1 MAEEQK
7 VEQKSVITDIIP
19 VMSKITEYKLTGSN
33 YLEWSKTIRLYLRSI
48 SKDNHL
54 TDNPPTDDTL
64 KDWLRDDARL
74 FLQIRNSIDHEVVS
88 LINHCEYVKKLME
101 YLEFLYSGKG
111 NLSRVYE
118 VCKQFYRPEQNDQSL
133 QSYFMNF
140 KKMYEEL
147 NVLLPFS
154 ADIRVQQSQREKMA
168 IMSFLAGLNPQFEI
182 AKSQILSSTD
192 ISSLH
197 EVFTRVSR
205 TDNSISTTYST
216 AVPSALVSRNS
227 GSIIAEPSP

>member
-7 VEQKSVITDIIP
+7 IEQKSVITDIIP
-19 VMSKITEYKLTGSN
+19 VMSKITEHKLSGPN

-54 TDNPPTDDTL
+54 TDNPPIDDSL

-74 FLQIRNSIDHEVVS
+74 FLQIRNSIDNEVVS
-88 LINHCEYVKKLME
+88 LINHCEYVKELME

-133 QSYFMNF
+133 
-140 KKMYEEL
+140 
-147 NVLLPFS
+147 
-154 ADIRVQQSQREKMA
+154 
-168 IMSFLAGLNPQFEI
+168 
-182 AKSQILSSTD
+182 
-192 ISSLH
+192 
-197 EVFTRVSR
+197 
-205 TDNSISTTYST
+205 
-216 AVPSALVSRNS
+216 
-227 GSIIAEPSP
+227 